1 MPIDYGIFYVGG
13 DSAGF
18 RESAEFLRDLD
29 DDDIDSSNPDLNTI
43 LEEDHVYAESAE
55 ALNAEEA
62 HLSQHLQ
69 NEFAINADDKDA
81 EEVDEMERLRDHVER
96 SGEQVRS
103 VIENYH
109 YDESNLENVQPQVNE
124 SFGSLEN
131 EGFTSDNDA
140 DPILSLKIQQM
151 AMMKNN
157 EQMLGRLFPED
168 TDDQRHDNGNVSISK
183 EALKI
188 ANDLAYR
195 LDHISQVSLKYLG
208 GKQDLETPD
217 IIYFSLSIKKFLEDI
232 SDQALLILDIF
243 EEEAYRHLN
252 LLGVLYTD
260 RDIIVQLLLE
270 VHTDLQDF
278 LESMSNI
285 AMELLKK
292 LTDPRQNATINLAL
306 EMIDLETEG
315 LRSQRFSEQQ
325 IEKRISQH
333 IPFFLSEARLKLPY
347 YTPLASLLSTAD
359 IKYLTRFDLK
369 NLVKMAVRL
378 EIPRSYFFNEGS
390 VKTGKTYRKKI
401 NADPTTQLFV
411 LLARMSHGITLKTL
425 QIITKIDFRKLSAM
439 QLALEHYLVQ
449 TKGQLLNCS
458 RFRATP
464 HYREFLSQNVPDT
477 STPECD
483 LMEENVAFS
492 IGSTVQKIA
501 KPTNEN
507 FAGSKYTYC
516 GKRKMHCLRY
526 QVVCDLFRLIW
537 DVAGPFGGSV
547 DNKRLY
553 HESNFSNRLENFVD
567 HEHKPFV
574 IYGSSDYNANDIVTF
589 QLIAASKAKAGQ
601 PLTQI
606 QKLKNQ
612 QYDQFRIIMG
622 RTFGMIANLFKGLTL
637 WSKNKINITDCANS
651 YKLAC
656 FFLNCYTITYKT
668 TNNKKLRECLDDKS
682 RNGNT
687 PINLADYLHYWIKDE
702 HKATISE
709 DGTMINDENE
719 DLEMRSALQGIS
731 EKGRAYNQK
740 AAQMKAAT
748 AVRSTTDNESQISNH
763 ESENRDE
770 LDN

>member
-1 MPIDYGIFYVGG
+1 MPIDYGIFYENGN
-13 DSAGF
+13 SAGF

-29 DDDIDSSNPDLNTI
+29 NDDIDSSNPDLNTI
-43 LEEDHVYAESAE
+43 LEEDRVYAESAE

-69 NEFAINADDKDA
+69 NEFANNADDEDA

-109 YDESNLENVQPQVNE
+109 YDGSILKNVQPQVNE
-124 SFGSLEN
+124 SYGSLEN
-131 EGFTSDNDA
+131 ERLTSDDNG
-140 DPILSLKIQQM
+140 PNHSLRTQLR

-157 EQMLGRLFPED
+157 EQMLDRLFPEN
-168 TDDQRHDNGNVSISK
+168 TDDQRQENGIVSISR
-183 EALKI
+183 EALEI
-188 ANDLAYR
+188 ANNLANR
-195 LDHISQVSLKYLG
+195 LDHIRQVSLRYLG
-208 GKQDLETPD
+208 RKLDLETPD
-217 IIYFSLSIKKFLEDI
+217 IIYFSQTIKSFLNDI
-232 SDQALLILDIF
+232 SDQSLLILDIF
-243 EEEAYRHLN
+243 EEEVYRHLN
-252 LLGVLYTD
+252 LRGVFYTD
-260 RDIIVQLLLE
+260 RDIIVQSILE
-270 VHTDLQDF
+270 VHRDLQNF
-278 LESMSNI
+278 LESMANI
-285 AMELLKK
+285 AKEIFEK

-325 IEKRISQH
+325 IERRISAH

-369 NLVKMAVRL
+369 NLVEMAVRL
-378 EIPRSYFFNEGS
+378 EIPRSYFFNEVS
-390 VKTGKTYRKKI
+390 VKTGKPYRKKI

-449 TKGQLLNCS
+449 TKSQLLNCS
-458 RFRATP
+458 KFRAP
-464 HYREFLSQNVPDT
+464 FIYKEFLSQNVPDT

-501 KPTNEN
+501 EPTNEN

-526 QVVCDLFRLIW
+526 QVVCDLFGLIW

-547 DNKRLY
+547 YNKRLY
-553 HESNFSNRLENFVD
+553 HESKISNRLGNLVD
-567 HEHKPFV
+567 HDHKPFLV
-574 IYGSSDYNANDIVTF
+574 YGDSAYNANDILSR
-589 QLIAASKAKAGQ
+589 QLVAASKAKKGQ

-612 QYDQFRIIMG
+612 QYYHFRIIIG
-622 RTFGMIANLFKGLTL
+622 RTFGMIASLFKGLTL
-637 WSKNKINITDCANS
+637 WSRNKIDITGCANS

-656 FFLNCYTITYKT
+656 FFMNCYTITYRT
-668 TNNKKLRECLDDKS
+668 TNNKKLRECLDDES
-682 RNGNT
+682 RNGNL
-687 PINLADYLHYWIKDE
+687 PIDLADYLHYWIRDE
-702 HKATISE
+702 HKASTSE
-709 DGTMINDENE
+709 DGTFINNENE
-719 DLEMRSALQGIS
+719 DLEMRFALQGIS
-731 EKGRAYNQK
+731 EKERAYIQK
-740 AAQMKAAT
+740 AAQRETAT
-748 AVRSTTDNESQISNH
+748 AVGSTTNNQPEAINH
-763 ESENRDE
+763 ENENPDE
-770 LDN
+770 PQN